1 MDNLLTLPEVAELL
15 SVAERTV
22 YLWAQQGRIPAFKLG
37 SSWRFNK
44 SDIEYWLESQRNAAA
59 GQSRLSRSRR
69 FKIENDSEA
78 EIRHSGLVEACK
90 LFIERTIET
99 SDRSA
104 FLIETFYE
112 DFEQSVVDE
121 ALKQVLKSG
130 NLKIQKV
137 EGLNGSKV
145 DALVRKG

>member
-37 SSWRFNK
+37 SSWRFNQ
-44 SDIEYWLESQRNAAA
+44 SDIEYWLESQRNATA

-104 FLIETFYE
+104 FLLETFYE
-112 DFEQSVVDE
+112 DFERSVVDE